1 MNAAELFLRLGCTM
15 VGWLMVFTHLL
26 WLGTLR
32 VVTCNSDGDAMW
44 RMLLAL
50 APLAVLFSFTLS
62 LTRKLSSVHSMLRW
76 GIVPTVLLSV
86 LALLAVWP
94 ALQNATLAGVPIC
107 AVENVGWHTWWA
119 PIQLGAIG
127 LMLWNAF
134 AAFRDTPASAPN
146 KT

>member
-1 MNAAELFLRLGCTM
+1 MNAAELFLRLGCAM

-50 APLAVLFSFTLS
+50 APLAVLFSFALT
-62 LTRKLSSVHSMLRW
+62 LTRKLSAVHSMLRW

-94 ALQNATLAGVPIC
+94 ALQNTTLAGVPIC
-107 AVENVGWHTWWA
+107 GVENVSWHPWWA
-119 PIQLGAIG
+119 PVQLGAIA
-127 LMLWNAF
+127 LLLWNAIK
-134 AAFRDTPASAPN
+134 AFREPAAS
-146 KT
+146 

>member
-50 APLAVLFSFTLS
+50 APLAVMFSFTLT
-62 LTRKLSSVHSMLRW
+62 LTRKLSAVHSMLRW
-76 GIVPTVLLSV
+76 GIAPTVLLSA

-94 ALQNATLAGVPIC
+94 ALQNVTLAGEPIC
-107 AVENVGWHTWWA
+107 AIEDVGWHAWWA
-119 PIQLGAIG
+119 PVQLGAIALLLG
-127 LMLWNAF
+127 NAVR
-134 AAFRDTPASAPN
+134 AFRNPVTP
-146 KT
+146 